1 VTLARGKVLKGAD
14 AARAVRPAS
23 PEGAI
28 PEGARGRVIPGR
40 VMDARAEA
48 ERILTGA
55 QAEADAVVRE
65 AETRARAHAAAAVQA
80 ARDEAVAGLAAA
92 HLALRAREEGRAA
105 RELDRTVE
113 IAVLLA
119 ERILGEA
126 LGVDRSRIAALA
138 LEALGETRG
147 ARRVHV
153 EAAPEDVQALEDAL
167 RALGHEVAVVMP
179 NAELGRG
186 SLLVE
191 TELGRI
197 DARLA
202 PRLERLATAIREA
215 LAAEADE
222 ASNRTGRPGIGDPR

>member
-1 VTLARGKVLKGAD
+1 MTLARGKIIKAAD
-14 AARAVRPAS
+14 AARAVRP
-23 PEGAI
+23 PREG
-28 PEGARGRVIPGR
+28 GSARGAERVVPGR

-55 QAEADAVVRE
+55 RAEADAVVRE
-65 AETRARAHAAAAVQA
+65 AETHARAHAAAAVQA
-80 ARDEAVAGLAAA
+80 ARDEAVAALAAA

-119 ERILGEA
+119 ERVLGEA

-147 ARRVHV
+147 ARRVHI
-153 EAAPEDVQALEDAL
+153 EASPEDVQALEDAL

-202 PRLERLATAIREA
+202 PRLERLAGAIREA
-215 LAAEADE
+215 LAAEAAADE